1 MANREVSP
9 TGSLR
14 FAALLGALALG
25 ACVGDSAG
33 AGVAAEARALA
44 ERLPRASMTT
54 PPRAPVSEYPIHEDG
69 GIVYDPL
76 RREAESTGQ
85 LRRYA
90 KVPSTPVG
98 VALGPYRLRA
108 AVPRSARAYDV
119 VPIDYELSW
128 RPSAEATFPVA
139 VEAVAFEEEGRRRG
153 RPACDLALP
162 GRIDLAVEYLGSVT
176 AHLDPGPKQ
185 RITPD
190 LSDKPGSY
198 PGFRCGPLAR
208 SGVVEA
214 GDLVW
219 YRVCITNTGNTILDA
234 EGLGGCLLYPRLLR
248 RGASGAYEP
257 AGESYNLYVRDLEYL
272 YPGES
277 HDLWLHCTGSVPGF
291 AEPPGAPTPQGFGV
305 VPGDYRLQLRLIYR
319 HYGDADPFRNIWEG
333 ATGFV
338 WEMPFTVEERAR
350 QAPVLPGETVL
361 TDGPAPDKLTRF
373 IHTFEEFMTAFDCHI
388 SPTADGARRVRGR
401 LHLQV
406 APWTREVVL
415 RLVQGSPSRVAD
427 AAAPLR
433 VSLAGLRLRRNDATA
448 FTIRRDGRV
457 VPVVESQTMAD
468 MRTNVQLGPYPG
480 RHIAERLREMAECGI
495 NVVATTSMPWLYNDM
510 HGTPSNYQGD
520 AWKYVLDVAR
530 DQGMG
535 VEGWGTYPFDRS
547 TCGPI
552 AEWLTGRPAG
562 LTQFA
567 LGGACVSHADPALPA
582 ANAALWL
589 YQFRRWGDL
598 YYENARGEVP
608 ISVEDT
614 RGWMRQDVN
623 IRYPMGPQTVA
634 VFREW
639 LRLKYGDIATL
650 NQAWGT
656 AFADFEAIDP
666 ERDQVR
672 NQFGHLWEY
681 TDPANPFHDWSTAVT
696 DLDVFRSELR
706 LANYADTLAL
716 VREAIPGAVVA
727 LRTEGANVLV
737 AGLDP
742 ADPNPHV
749 RHAYLS
755 QRRCG
760 AIAELLGEAGT
771 VRVHSDYTTIPYT
784 PTELR
789 RFVHA
794 AVAQGITP
802 AYFPQFDNMRD
813 IAVNARYG
821 TDYQVH
827 YNLPEPR
834 KGYMMHCLT
843 AAYPW
848 LAVTYEEGGIP
859 GILWEDYQCDGFATE
874 TQKREMR
881 LFAAELGRVVEAG
894 QSLDAAPDD
903 AAWRARA
910 TPLRAYRT
918 R

>member
-1 MANREVSP
+1 MKNHRLP
-9 TGSLR
+9 
-14 FAALLGALALG
+14 ALFVAVALG
-25 ACVGDSAG
+25 AGMAGSA
-33 AGVAAEARALA
+33 AADARALA
-44 ERLPRASMTT
+44 ERLPRASVAT
-54 PPRAPVSEYPIHEDG
+54 PPAAAVFEYPIHEDG

-85 LRRYA
+85 LRRYDMA
-90 KVPSTPVG
+90 SSVPVA
-98 VALGPYRLRA
+98 VALGPYRLTA
-108 AVPRSARAYDV
+108 EVPRDVRAYDV
-119 VPIDYELSW
+119 VPIDYELTW
-128 RPSAEATFPVA
+128 QEDAEATFPLA

-153 RPACDLALP
+153 EAACDLALP
-162 GRIDLAVEYLGSVT
+162 GRIDLKVEYLGSVT

-185 RITPD
+185 RIAPD
-190 LSDKPGSY
+190 LSDEPGNY
-198 PGFRCGPLAR
+198 PGFQTGPLVR

-219 YRVCITNTGNTILDA
+219 YRVRITNTGNTILDA

-248 RGASGAYEP
+248 RGAEGAYEP

-277 HDLWLHCTGSVPGF
+277 HDLWLHCTGSMPGY
-291 AEPPGAPTPQGFGV
+291 AEPPGAPTPQGFGI

-319 HYGDADPFRNIWEG
+319 HYGDAEPWRNMWEG

-338 WEMPFTVEERAR
+338 WEMPFSVEERPR
-350 QAPVLPGETVL
+350 QTPVLPGETMI
-361 TDGPAPDKLTRF
+361 TDAPAPDKLTRF

-388 SPTADGARRVRGR
+388 SPPAGGERRVRGR

-406 APWTREVVL
+406 APWTQQVVV
-415 RLVQGSPSRVAD
+415 RLVQGTPSRVAD
-427 AAAPLR
+427 AAAP
-433 VSLAGLRLRRNDATA
+433 VQVAQESLRLRRNDAAA
-448 FTIRRDGRV
+448 FTIRRDGRAA
-457 VPVVESQTMAD
+457 PVVESQTMAD
-468 MRTNVQLGPYPG
+468 MRTNVQLGPYPE
-480 RHIAERLREMAECGI
+480 RHIAEGLREMAECGI

-547 TCGPI
+547 TCGPV

-562 LTQFA
+562 LAEFT
-567 LGGACVSHADPALPA
+567 LGGAYVSHADPALPT

-589 YQFRRWGDL
+589 YQFHRWGDL

-634 VFREW
+634 VFQEW
-639 LRLKYGDIATL
+639 LRLKYGDIGAL
-650 NQAWGT
+650 NRAWAT
-656 AFADFEAIDP
+656 AFVDFEAIDP

-681 TDPANPFHDWSTAVT
+681 TDPANPFHDWTPAVT
-696 DLDVFRSELR
+696 DLDVFRTELR
-706 LANYADTLAL
+706 LANYSDTLAL
-716 VREAIPGAVVA
+716 VREEIPGAVIA

-737 AGLDP
+737 SGLDP
-742 ADPNPHV
+742 SDPNPHV
-749 RHAYLS
+749 RHALLS

-789 RFVHA
+789 RFVRA

-802 AYFPQFDNMRD
+802 AYFPLFENMRD
-813 IAVNARYG
+813 IAINGRYG
-821 TDYQVH
+821 TEYQVH

-834 KGYMMHCLT
+834 RGYMMHCLA

-859 GILWEDYQCDGFATE
+859 GILWEDYQCDGFTTE

-881 LFAAELGRVVEAG
+881 LFAAELRRVVDAG
-894 QSLDAAPDD
+894 PPLPAAGDGKE
-903 AAWRARA
+903 WRSRA
-910 TPLRAYRT
+910 TPRQAYRLPPAE
-918 R
+918 